1 MSFLE
6 SCTANERCQKVL
18 EQWWSTGRQKC
29 WQLTP
34 PPRWVSAIKIHT
46 FGSAHE
52 NDHNGTVG
60 LCMTILATEHKWSN
74 IIHLLVYLFTCTSL
88 YKGCNDWFMSM
99 HLTVLATTWAT
110 RWMHSIV
117 GQAWT
122 SVYAAV
128 ACVWLI
134 RMWLNL
140 RPQNIMQKVHTC
152 VQHSNCESG
161 VAIIKFAA
169 HRLVQ
174 YMLQVMWRWHRQMKH
189 SSHLFLTRYA

>member
-122 SVYAAV
+122 SVCAAV
-128 ACVWLI
+128 ACVWLLSECD
-134 RMWLNL
+134 W
-140 RPQNIMQKVHTC
+140 T
-152 VQHSNCESG
+152 SG
-161 VAIIKFAA
+161 
-169 HRLVQ
+169 HRILCKKYTLV
-174 YMLQVMWRWHRQMKH
+174 YNTATVSQV
-189 SSHLFLTRYA
+189 